1 MKFTHV
7 STSPDATFALAKRL
21 GTYLHGG
28 EIILLSGDLGAGK
41 TLFTR
46 GLADGVQP
54 GISSEVVSP
63 SFTLVN
69 IYQARLDIIHVD
81 LYRLDSD
88 EIYTLG
94 LEDLMERD
102 RIVVVEWAERARQF
116 FTGDVVEI
124 TMNYLDENTRSITI
138 ETSLLSLAGI
148 QDELT
153 A

>member
-21 GTYLHGG
+21 GTHLHGG

-54 GISSEVVSP
+54 GLSSEVVSP

-124 TMNYLDENTRSITI
+124 TMNYLDETTRSITV